1 MIGRP
6 KISEPVELRILHLA
20 ERGWPERRIARFV
33 DCPKSTVHR
42 IVAAGEPRLR
52 LEDSEGPLPTRRAI
66 RWFCTH
72 FLAGWT
78 LGNNAMQPPIT
89 TGNCAVAVLQI
100 PTAPLTW
107 FLGNDVDGI
116 Y

>member
-6 KISEPVELRILHLA
+6 KISEAFELRILHCA
-20 ERGWPERRIARFV
+20 ERGLSERRIAKLAG
-33 DCPKSTVHR
+33 CPKSTVHR
-42 IVAAGEPRLR
+42 IVAVGEPRLR
-52 LEDSEGPLPTRRAI
+52 LQDDEGPLPTRRAI

-78 LGNNAMQPPIT
+78 LGNNSMQPPIT

-100 PTAPLTW
+100 PPAPLAW
-107 FLGNDVDGI
+107 FLSNDVDGV